1 MPQTC
6 AVHDYDVM
14 KPVVLA
20 TWKHGFQGSCP
31 DRSAIL
37 AESQVIIVFDL
48 VFNNFMSLYKK

>member
-37 AESQVIIVFDL
+37 AESQVIIVFERT
-48 VFNNFMSLYKK
+48 

>member
-6 AVHDYDVM
+6 SVHDYDVM

-37 AESQVIIVFDL
+37 AESQVIFEFTTKYLRKMNSIL
-48 VFNNFMSLYKK
+48 